1 MANLEKI
8 KHLEQE
14 LKVANEVS
22 ISLQKELDE
31 TNLKLSKAEEAA
43 KLPTTKK
50 KAPMLGA
57 IGKFSSND
65 GVSVKLQN
73 C

>member
-1 MANLEKI
+1 MAND
-8 KHLEQE
+8 
-14 LKVANEVS
+14 VS
-22 ISLQKELDE
+22 ISLQKELEE

-57 IGKFSSND
+57 IGKFSSSD
-65 GVSVKLQN
+65 GVRVIMTCLFFYTYPR
-73 C
+73 